1 MSKAFQSPLRL
12 CGFCDTW
19 HSKPCGEGCQWS
31 LNDPI
36 FQDQPNNYMQLMQ
49 KSDIM
54 RTALLDIKQAHVP
67 DQPMSSAGN
76 ELSWVMSHVGM
87 IRNIATVAL
96 DKIK

>member
-1 MSKAFQSPLRL
+1 MSNDILAELARYLAMPI
-12 CGFCDTW
+12 
-19 HSKPCGEGCQWS
+19 EYE
-31 LNDPI
+31 NDPI

-49 KSDIM
+49 KLDIM
-54 RTALLDIKQAHVP
+54 RTALLNIRQAHVP